1 MFRLLC
7 SMLMLALAGL
17 CVVFAS
23 HSVLPSRPLI
33 NKGDYGAVISYLQKY
48 IPEQISQHDIS
59 GLSIALVNDQEL
71 IWVRGF
77 GYADKAMG
85 VPISANTAFRA
96 DALSQLI
103 SATAVLQLVDQRR
116 LSLDQPVQ
124 AVLPEFSVRSRF
136 HTRRSDADQN
146 ITVRRL
152 LSHQSGLPSEH
163 LRGLHGSFPISAMP
177 MRLSGVWL
185 STMPGTQIPYSNVGY
200 ELLGAAIERVTGLG
214 FEWQL
219 QRSVLI
225 PLGMGQ
231 SSFIGDNTRLS
242 FRAQGYRNGVHRTDR
257 QVRDVPARGLW
268 TTPRDLS
275 HYVRMLFAQG
285 RYKDQR
291 VLSKAAIDEMFTAQ
305 NEEDALVFDC
315 RVGLAWNLSACGE
328 QPISA
333 GVRAY
338 HRSVASDAFSAQLS
352 LLPDQQLAVII
363 MSNEGKALPVVKGL
377 ALDALRMM
385 LRAQSGEGGETHA
398 APKQLDG
405 QSRWVLSERA
415 CESLTGAYAT
425 ATGVFRIKEDDGQLY
440 GELSGKQF
448 QLLPDENGWLHV
460 QKQIFASRQAVL
472 GAWGRLPLNVLC
484 VHGRRRLVAE
494 RHQQHIVIGERIDPE
509 LLPDGWSRA
518 IGTYDV
524 LNPDDL
530 NEQASGMSVR
540 FEEGVLVMRGK
551 LHTEEWIDYVL
562 IPVDDVHALLA
573 GSGPQSGDTVTR
585 IVSGLSYSGF
595 RFKRSVGRLFSWSF

>member
-1 MFRLLC
+1 MFRLLG
-7 SMLMLALAGL
+7 SALMLGGL

-23 HSVLPSRPLI
+23 HSVLPVMPVI
-33 NKGDYGAVISYLQKY
+33 NKGDYGAVVGYLQRY
-48 IPEQISQHDIS
+48 IPEQMSQYNIS

-71 IWVRGF
+71 IWVKGF
-77 GYADKAMG
+77 GYADSAMG
-85 VPISANTAFRA
+85 VPVSANTAFRA

-103 SATAVLQLVDQRR
+103 SATGVLQLVDQHR

-163 LRGLHGSFPISAMP
+163 LRGLHGSFPVGAMP

-200 ELLGAAIERVTGLG
+200 ELLGAAVERITGLS
-214 FEWQL
+214 FESQL
-219 QRSVLI
+219 QRGVLI

-231 SSFIGDNTRLS
+231 SSFMGDNTRLS

-285 RYKDQR
+285 RYKEQR
-291 VLSKAAIDEMFTAQ
+291 VLSEAAIDEMFTAQ
-305 NEEDALVFDC
+305 NGGDAQDFDC
-315 RVGLAWNLSACGE
+315 RAGLAWKLSACGE
-328 QPISA
+328 QPVGE
-333 GVRAY
+333 GVHTY
-338 HRSVASDAFSAQLS
+338 HRSTASDAFSAQLS

-363 MSNEGKALPVVKGL
+363 MSNDGEALPVLRGL

-385 LRAQSGEGGETHA
+385 LRAHSGKEVETRT
-398 APKQLDG
+398 APKRLDA
-405 QSRWVLSERA
+405 QSQWSLLESA
-415 CESLTGAYAT
+415 CKNLTGTYAT
-425 ATGVFRIKEDDGQLY
+425 ATGVFRIKEENGQLY
-440 GELSGKQF
+440 VVGSGNHF
-448 QLLPDENGWLHV
+448 LLLPDDNGWLHV
-460 QKQIFASRQAVL
+460 QKQMFASRQSDL
-472 GAWGRLPLNVLC
+472 GVWGRLPLNVLC
-484 VHGRRRLVAE
+484 VHGRGRLIAK
-494 RHQQHIVIGERIDPE
+494 RHQQNIVIGERIAPG
-509 LLPDGWSRA
+509 LLPGGWSRA
-518 IGTYDV
+518 IGAYDV
-524 LNPDDL
+524 LNPDDV

-540 FEEGVLVMRGK
+540 FEEGALIMRGK
-551 LHTEEWIDYVL
+551 LYSEEWVDYVL
-562 IPVDDVHALLA
+562 IPVDDVHALLS
-573 GSGPQSGDTVTR
+573 GIGPQAGDTVTR
-585 IVSGLSYSGF
+585 TVNGLSYSGF
-595 RFKRSVGRLFSWSF
+595 RFKRSVGSLFSWSF